1 MLAAVTLQGTVR
13 PQIFLAMEVMG
24 LSRDFVSLH
33 CKKCGFTLDA
43 SKVYHWL
50 RQGSGAARSWDEIL
64 TLLMPQGGGQDFS
77 LGLLF
82 PSNAPCFN
90 NAGWRLPSLE
100 LHLRPQAEKRK
111 KNLDS

>member
-77 LGLLF
+77 LGLLSQS
-82 PSNAPCFN
+82 PSQVM
-90 NAGWRLPSLE
+90 LPALIMLDGGC
-100 LHLRPQAEKRK
+100 LHL
-111 KNLDS
+111 SYS